1 MRMPRRMPVVLP
13 SRGRPGFPD
22 PELFDGDGLVAIGG
36 DLRPERL
43 LLAYRRGIFPWY
55 SDGCV
60 PMWWSPDPRAV
71 LSPAT
76 LHVSHS
82 LARVIR
88 RGGFAL
94 TWNRCF
100 QVVMTECGKCRAEG
114 TWVIDEMVDAY
125 AELHARGSAHSL
137 EVWRA
142 ERLVGGIYG
151 VQVGGLFAAESMFH
165 RRADMSK
172 VALVALVRSLF
183 RAGIELF
190 DVQFRTPH
198 LETMGAEV
206 IPRAEYLRRLR
217 RAVRARPRLSQL
229 VASTA
234 AD

>member
-1 MRMPRRMPVVLP
+1 MRLPQRLPVVLP
-13 SRGRPGFPD
+13 SRGRPAFPD
-22 PELFDGDGLVAIGG
+22 PGLFDGDGLVAIGG

-55 SDGCV
+55 ADGSM

-71 LSPAT
+71 LSPST

-100 QVVMTECGKCRAEG
+100 RAVMAECGKCRTEG
-114 TWVIDEMVDAY
+114 TWVIDEMLDAY
-125 AELHARGSAHSL
+125 TELHARGSAHSL
-137 EVWRA
+137 EVWHD

-190 DVQFRTPH
+190 DVQFLTPH
-198 LETMGAEV
+198 LQTMGAEL
-206 IPRAEYLRRLR
+206 IRRAEYLRRLG
-217 RAVRARPRLSQL
+217 RAVRRRPRLLQL
-229 VASTA
+229 VASPA
-234 AD
+234 PA

>member
-1 MRMPRRMPVVLP
+1 
-13 SRGRPGFPD
+13 
-22 PELFDGDGLVAIGG
+22 LFDGDGLVAIGG

-55 SDGCV
+55 ADGSM

-71 LSPAT
+71 LSPST

-100 QVVMTECGKCRAEG
+100 RAVMAECGKCRTEG
-114 TWVIDEMVDAY
+114 TWVIDEMLDAY
-125 AELHARGSAHSL
+125 TELHARGSAHSL
-137 EVWRA
+137 EVWHD

-190 DVQFRTPH
+190 DVQFLTPH
-198 LETMGAEV
+198 LQTMGAEL
-206 IPRAEYLRRLR
+206 IRRAEYLRRLG
-217 RAVRARPRLSQL
+217 RAVRRRPRLLQL
-229 VASTA
+229 VASPA
-234 AD
+234 PA